1 MGTNK
6 PPCQSEISDLEDC
19 AQTFQIIIWKI
30 KSLLK
35 NSNKSMLKC
44 WNSEQMEGEEACKC
58 YHLSVRIYVSIEDA
72 RSNLPVSKYPAKLF
86 TRIQ

>member
-1 MGTNK
+1 
-6 PPCQSEISDLEDC
+6 
-19 AQTFQIIIWKI
+19 
-30 KSLLK
+30 
-35 NSNKSMLKC
+35 MLKF
-44 WNSEQMEGEEACKC
+44 WNSEQIEGEEACKC